1 MSRTI
6 SSDEPVHNVVDAE
19 VLLGRLDEYRSEL
32 DAREESFNHVLETGE
47 SMIEEGHFAADE
59 VICLFVCLFV
69 CLLVYLLFK
78 SGPHQSLEFSL
89 CTLMLWL

>member
-59 VICLFVCLFV
+59 VMYLFFCLFICL
-69 CLLVYLLFK
+69 
-78 SGPHQSLEFSL
+78 
-89 CTLMLWL
+89 

>member
-59 VICLFVCLFV
+59 VMSLFVCLFV
-69 CLLVYLLFK
+69 CLFVSSSLLIYLSICWFVDLFV
-78 SGPHQSLEFSL
+78 F
-89 CTLMLWL
+89 

>member
-59 VICLFVCLFV
+59 VMYLFVCLFV
-69 CLLVYLLFK
+69 SSSLLIYLSICWFVDLFV
-78 SGPHQSLEFSL
+78 F
-89 CTLMLWL
+89 